1 MVNSLRIFAEVN
13 ENCIQTSIHRLV
25 KVEAMTEKEVYEFL
39 SRFLKLLITE
49 PYNDLPRLIG
59 VETGLKILMPGSAH
73 TVQCSKD

>member
-59 VETGLKILMPGSAH
+59 VETTNWTQDPDAGFGTYSA
-73 TVQCSKD
+73 VQ